1 MLLNLLRNYY
11 FSGRFLYFYASMST
25 IKVRICT
32 KISLFKSITDA
43 QFQTWQL
50 NQ

>member
-1 MLLNLLRNYY
+1 MLVDDFYI
-11 FSGRFLYFYASMST
+11 FYAPMST
-25 IKVRICT
+25 IKVRVCT